1 MLSLRPYRR
10 NENQLYYNPFSAID
24 ELERRFFGDGA
35 LADTDMDLGA
45 FRTDIKDN
53 GDSYLLEADLPGF
66 DKDNIHLELSDD
78 TLFINAERHSE
89 HEEKDKQGKYI
100 RCERSYG
107 SYSRKFDV
115 SGVDTA
121 AIKAKYDNGV
131 LTLTLPKKNEAI
143 PETKTLQI
151 E

>member
-24 ELERRFFGDGA
+24 ELERHFFGDNS
-35 LADTDMDLGA
+35 LADLDVGG

-66 DKDNIHLELSDD
+66 DKDNIHLELNDD
-78 TLFINAERHSE
+78 TLSINAERHSE

-107 SYSRKFDV
+107 AYNRKFDV

-121 AIKAKYDNGV
+121 GIKAKYENGV
-131 LTLTLPKKNEAI
+131 LTLTMPKKNEAV